1 MTQPKSGFV
10 VTIDIEDWA
19 QSTLDSALP
28 ITDRARRNVEYVL
41 NVLADTQCRAT
52 CFVLGLFAEKYPE
65 CVRRI
70 VAEGH
75 EVASHG
81 YGHVHVFKQTPSEF
95 REDIRRSK
103 AQLEDM
109 TGKAVVGY
117 RAPFF
122 SVVRD
127 SLWALSVL
135 AEEGFLYDSSI
146 YPVVNCHYGIPDW
159 PKQPVAV
166 AFPSGARLI
175 ELPAAT
181 LSLLGRHWPVAGGG
195 YHRLLPWPCIR
206 WAIART
212 LSRDEAFV
220 AYCHPYEFD
229 PDEFANIPFRTSLKT
244 RLHQGLGRAG
254 FEAKFRKM
262 VAHFESRLACDLAT
276 GHEWPRKE
284 EVLEC

>member
-1 MTQPKSGFV
+1 MSKSGIV

-19 QSTLDSALP
+19 QSTLDSAMP

-41 NVLADTQCRAT
+41 DVLADTRCRAT

-70 VAEGH
+70 ADEGH
-75 EVASHG
+75 EIASHG
-81 YGHVHVFKQTPSEF
+81 YGHVQVFVQTQAQF

-117 RAPFF
+117 RAPFY
-122 SVVRD
+122 SVTRE

-135 AEEGFLYDSSI
+135 AEEGFVYDSSI
-146 YPVVNCHYGIPDW
+146 YPVANCHYGIPEW
-159 PKQPVAV
+159 PKQPVTV
-166 AFPSGARLI
+166 TWENGHRLV

-181 LSLLGRHWPVAGGG
+181 LSWLGRDWPVAGGG

-229 PDEFANIPFRTSLKT
+229 PDEFANIPFRTTLKT
-244 RLHQGLGRAG
+244 RLHQGLGRRG
-254 FEAKFRKM
+254 FEAKFRRM
-262 VAHFESRLACDLAT
+262 VTEFPSLLARDLAT
-276 GHEWPRKE
+276 GREWPTAVGRP
-284 EVLEC
+284 CPA